1 MPQFKYAGKSTQG
14 GPQKGVIEAASAQ
27 AAAQALL
34 SQNIVPLTIVESKKR
49 SAENEGDG
57 FNITR
62 LFQQKVGL
70 DEMIIFS
77 RQMYSLLKA
86 GIPIIRAIKGLSE
99 NASHKRFQEILKDIA
114 DQLEQG
120 RSLSSSMAKY
130 EKVFTRLTISVVVVG
145 ENTGK
150 LDDVFLQLALYF
162 EREQETRKRIKS
174 ALRYPTFVLI
184 ALAIAMFILNL
195 FVVPVFTQ
203 MFERFDTELPI
214 MTRVLIGTSNFFVNY
229 WWLLIIVIVG
239 GIFAVKQYV
248 NSTNGRLKWDKFK
261 LKLPVV
267 GSIIERS
274 LLSRYSRSFSMILRA
289 GVPLTAGLSLTAD
302 AVDNAHMQKRIK
314 EMRQGIEKG
323 ESLLRVSKNSELF
336 STLVLQMIAVGE
348 ETGRLEPLLEESAD
362 YYEREVD
369 FDLKSLTAK
378 IEPILIGFVAVMVL
392 ILALGI
398 FTPMWNMMSAVKGG

>member
-1 MPQFKYAGKSTQG
+1 MPQFSYAGKSAQG
-14 GPQKGVIEAASAQ
+14 GPLKGIIEAASAQ

-34 SQNIVPLTIVESKKR
+34 SQNIVPISIEETKKV
-49 SAENEGDG
+49 SGTNNSSG
-57 FNITR
+57 FDIGS
-62 LFQQKVGL
+62 LLEQKVGL

-99 NASHKRFQEILKDIA
+99 NASHKRFQEILEDIA

-120 RSLSSSMAKY
+120 RSLSSAMVKY

-203 MFERFDTELPI
+203 MFERFDTELPLR
-214 MTRVLIGTSNFFVNY
+214 TRVLIGTSNFFVNY
-229 WWLLIIVIVG
+229 WWLILIVLIATI
-239 GIFAVKQYV
+239 ISVKQYV

-274 LLSRYSRSFSMILRA
+274 LLARYSRSFSMILRA

-302 AVDNAHMQKRIK
+302 AVDNAHMQMRIK
-314 EMRQGIEKG
+314 TMRQGIEKG
-323 ESLLRVSKNSELF
+323 DSLLRVSKNSELF

-348 ETGRLEPLLEESAD
+348 ETGRLEQLLEESAD

>member
-1 MPQFKYAGKSTQG
+1 MPQFSYAGKSAPG
-14 GPQKGVIEAASAQ
+14 GPLKGIIEAASAQ

-34 SQNIVPLTIVESKKR
+34 SQNIVPISIEETKKV
-49 SAENEGDG
+49 SGTNNSSG
-57 FNITR
+57 FDIGS
-62 LFQQKVGL
+62 LLEQKVGL

-120 RSLSSSMAKY
+120 RSLSSAMVKY

-162 EREQETRKRIKS
+162 EREQETRKRIQS

-229 WWLLIIVIVG
+229 WWLILIVLIATI
-239 GIFAVKQYV
+239 ISVKQYV

-348 ETGRLEPLLEESAD
+348 ETGRLEQLLEESAD

>member
-14 GPQKGVIEAASAQ
+14 GPQKGVIEAASSQ

-57 FNITR
+57 FDITR

-274 LLSRYSRSFSMILRA
+274 LLARYSRSFSMILRA

-302 AVDNAHMQKRIK
+302 AVDNAHMQMRIK
-314 EMRQGIEKG
+314 AMRQGIEKG
-323 ESLLRVSKNSELF
+323 DSLLRVSKNSELF

-348 ETGRLEPLLEESAD
+348 ETGRLEQLLEESAD

>member
-1 MPQFKYAGKSTQG
+1 MPQFKYAGKSSSGTLNG
-14 GPQKGVIEAASAQ
+14 TIEAASEN
-27 AAAQALL
+27 AAAQILL
-34 SQNIVPLTIVESKKR
+34 SRNIVPLSITKTKAETS
-49 SAENEGDG
+49 SASAN
-57 FNITR
+57 NLHISN
-62 LFQQKVGL
+62 LFEEKIGL

-99 NASHKRFQEILKDIA
+99 NASHKRFQAVLKDIVE
-114 DQLEQG
+114 QLEQG
-120 RSLSSSMAKY
+120 RSLSSAMTKY
-130 EKVFTRLTISVVVVG
+130 ESIFTRLTISVVVVG

-150 LDDVFLQLALYF
+150 LDDVFLQLAIYF
-162 EREQETRKRIKS
+162 EREQETRKRLKS
-174 ALRYPTFVLI
+174 ALRYPSFVMI
-184 ALAIAMFILNL
+184 ALVIALFILNL
-195 FVVPVFTQ
+195 FVIPVFSQ
-203 MFERFDTELPI
+203 MFERFNSELPL

-229 WWLLIIVIVG
+229 WWLLLFLIAG
-239 GIFAVKQYV
+239 GIFATKQYV
-248 NSTNGRLKWDKFK
+248 NSTNGRLKWDRFK

-274 LLSRYSRSFSMILRA
+274 LLSRYSRSFSMILKS

-302 AVDNAHMQKRIK
+302 AMDNAHMQMQIK

-348 ETGRLEPLLEESAD
+348 ETGRLESLLEESAD

-398 FTPMWNMMSAVKGG
+398 FTPMWDMMSVVKGG

>member
-1 MPQFKYAGKSTQG
+1 MPQFKYAGKTAQG
-14 GPQKGVIEAASAQ
+14 GAQNGVIEAASAQ

-34 SQNIVPLTIVESKKR
+34 SQNVVPTSITETKR
-49 SAENEGDG
+49 GNAASSEGLSA
-57 FNITR
+57 IS
-62 LFQQKVGL
+62 LFEQKVGI
-70 DEMIIFS
+70 DELIIFA

-120 RSLSSSMAKY
+120 RNLSAAMAKY
-130 EKVFTRLTISVVVVG
+130 ERIFTRLTISVVVVG

-174 ALRYPTFVLI
+174 ALRYPTFVII
-184 ALAIAMFILNL
+184 ALVIAMFILNL

-203 MFERFDTELPI
+203 MFERFNTELPI
-214 MTRVLIGTSNFFVNY
+214 MTRVLIGTSDFFVNY
-229 WWLLIIVIVG
+229 WWLLLIGIVG
-239 GIFAVKQYV
+239 AIVVVKQYV
-248 NSTNGRLKWDKFK
+248 NSEVGRLKWDRIK

-302 AVDNAHMQKRIK
+302 AVDNAFMQQRIR

-336 STLVLQMIAVGE
+336 STLVLQMVAVGE

>member
-49 SAENEGDG
+49 SAENEGVG
-57 FNITR
+57 FDITR

-267 GSIIERS
+267 GGIIERS

>member
-49 SAENEGDG
+49 SAENGGDG
-57 FNITR
+57 FDITR

-267 GSIIERS
+267 GGIIERS

-348 ETGRLEPLLEESAD
+348 ETGRLESLLEESAD

>member
-1 MPQFKYAGKSTQG
+1 MPQFKYAGKSSNGTLNG
-14 GPQKGVIEAASAQ
+14 TIEAASEN
-27 AAAQALL
+27 AAAQILL
-34 SQNIVPLTIVESKKR
+34 SRNIVPLSITKTKAETG
-49 SAENEGDG
+49 SANA
-57 FNITR
+57 NSLHIR
-62 LFQQKVGL
+62 NLFEEKIGL

-99 NASHKRFQEILKDIA
+99 NASHKRFQAVLKDIVE
-114 DQLEQG
+114 QLEQG
-120 RSLSSSMAKY
+120 RSLSSAMTKY
-130 EKVFTRLTISVVVVG
+130 ESIFTRLTISVVVVG

-150 LDDVFLQLALYF
+150 LDDVFLQLAIYF
-162 EREQETRKRIKS
+162 EREQETRKRLKS
-174 ALRYPTFVLI
+174 ALRYPSFVLI
-184 ALAIAMFILNL
+184 ALVIALFILNL
-195 FVVPVFTQ
+195 FVIPVFSQ
-203 MFERFDTELPI
+203 MFERFNSELPL
-214 MTRVLIGTSNFFVNY
+214 MTRVLIETSNFFVNY
-229 WWLLIIVIVG
+229 WWLLLFLIAG
-239 GIFAVKQYV
+239 GIFATKQYV
-248 NSTNGRLKWDKFK
+248 NSTNGRLKWDRFK

-274 LLSRYSRSFSMILRA
+274 LLSRYSRSFSMILKS

-302 AVDNAHMQKRIK
+302 AMDNAHMQMQIK

-348 ETGRLEPLLEESAD
+348 ETGRLESLLEESAD

-398 FTPMWNMMSAVKGG
+398 FTPMWDMMSVVKGG

>member
-1 MPQFKYAGKSTQG
+1 MPQFTYAGKSTQG

-34 SQNIVPLTIVESKKR
+34 SKNIVPTSIQETKKA
-49 SAENEGDG
+49 SGEKANDG
-57 FNITR
+57 FAIGS
-62 LFQQKVGL
+62 LFELKVGL

-86 GIPIIRAIKGLSE
+86 GIPIIRAIRGLSE

-120 RSLSSSMAKY
+120 RSLSSAMTKY
-130 EKVFTRLTISVVVVG
+130 EKIFTRLTISVVVVG

-229 WWLLIIVIVG
+229 WWLILIVLI
-239 GIFAVKQYV
+239 GIIFSAKQYV

-302 AVDNAHMQKRIK
+302 AVDNAHMQMRIK

>member
-57 FNITR
+57 FDITR

-214 MTRVLIGTSNFFVNY
+214 MTRVLIGTSNFFVSY

-378 IEPILIGFVAVMVL
+378 IEPILIGFVAVMVM

>member
-1 MPQFKYAGKSTQG
+1 MPQFKYAGKTAQG
-14 GPQKGVIEAASAQ
+14 GAQNGVIEAASSQ

-34 SQNIVPLTIVESKKR
+34 AQNVVPISITEAKKG
-49 SAENEGDG
+49 SASNGEA
-57 FNITR
+57 FSVAS
-62 LFQQKVGL
+62 LFEQKVGI
-70 DEMIIFS
+70 DELIIFA

-114 DQLEQG
+114 EQLEQG
-120 RSLSSSMAKY
+120 RNLSAAMAKY
-130 EKVFTRLTISVVVVG
+130 EKIFTRLTISVVVVG

-174 ALRYPTFVLI
+174 ALRYPTFVII
-184 ALAIAMFILNL
+184 ALVIAMFILNL

-203 MFERFDTELPI
+203 MFERFNTELPI
-214 MTRVLIGTSNFFVNY
+214 MTRVLIGTSDFFVNY
-229 WWLLIIVIVG
+229 WWALLIGIVAAIVM
-239 GIFAVKQYV
+239 IKQYV
-248 NSTNGRLKWDKFK
+248 NSEAGRLKWDRIK

-302 AVDNAHMQKRIK
+302 AVDNAFMQQRIR

-336 STLVLQMIAVGE
+336 STLVLQMVAVGE

-392 ILALGI
+392 VLALGI

>member
-14 GPQKGVIEAASAQ
+14 GPQKGIIEAASAQ

-57 FNITR
+57 FDITR

-261 LKLPVV
+261 LKLPIV

>member
-57 FNITR
+57 FDITR

-214 MTRVLIGTSNFFVNY
+214 MTRVLIGTSNFFVSY

-248 NSTNGRLKWDKFK
+248 SSTNGRLKWDKFK
-261 LKLPVV
+261 LKLPIV

>member
-14 GPQKGVIEAASAQ
+14 GPQKGVIEAASSQ

-57 FNITR
+57 FDITR

-229 WWLLIIVIVG
+229 WWLLIFVIVG

-261 LKLPVV
+261 LKLPIV

>member
-1 MPQFKYAGKSTQG
+1 MPQFSYAGKSAQG
-14 GPQKGVIEAASAQ
+14 GPLKGIIEAASAQ

-34 SQNIVPLTIVESKKR
+34 SQNIVPISIEETKKV
-49 SAENEGDG
+49 SGTNNSSG
-57 FNITR
+57 FDIGS
-62 LFQQKVGL
+62 LLEQKVGL

-120 RSLSSSMAKY
+120 RSLSSAMVKY

-214 MTRVLIGTSNFFVNY
+214 MTLVLIGTSNFFVNY
-229 WWLLIIVIVG
+229 WWLILIVLIATI
-239 GIFAVKQYV
+239 ISVKQYV

-274 LLSRYSRSFSMILRA
+274 LLARYSRSFSMILRA

-302 AVDNAHMQKRIK
+302 AVDNAHMQMRIK
-314 EMRQGIEKG
+314 AMRQGIEKG
-323 ESLLRVSKNSELF
+323 DSLLRVSKNSELF

-348 ETGRLEPLLEESAD
+348 ETGRLEQLLEESAD

>member
-1 MPQFKYAGKSTQG
+1 MPQFKYAGKSSNGTLNG
-14 GPQKGVIEAASAQ
+14 TIEAASEN
-27 AAAQALL
+27 AAAQILL
-34 SQNIVPLTIVESKKR
+34 SRNIVPLSITKTKAETS
-49 SAENEGDG
+49 SASAN
-57 FNITR
+57 NLHIR
-62 LFQQKVGL
+62 HLFEEKIGL

-99 NASHKRFQEILKDIA
+99 NASHKRFQAVLKDIVE
-114 DQLEQG
+114 QLEQG
-120 RSLSSSMAKY
+120 RSLSSAMTKY
-130 EKVFTRLTISVVVVG
+130 ESIFTRLTISVVVVG

-150 LDDVFLQLALYF
+150 LDDVFLQLAIYF
-162 EREQETRKRIKS
+162 EREQETRKRLKS
-174 ALRYPTFVLI
+174 ALRYPSFVMI
-184 ALAIAMFILNL
+184 ALVIALFILNL
-195 FVVPVFTQ
+195 FVIPVFSQ
-203 MFERFDTELPI
+203 MFERFNSELPL

-229 WWLLIIVIVG
+229 WWLLLFLIAG
-239 GIFAVKQYV
+239 GIFATKQYV
-248 NSTNGRLKWDKFK
+248 NSTNGRLKWDRFK

-274 LLSRYSRSFSMILRA
+274 LLSRYSRSFSMILKS

-302 AVDNAHMQKRIK
+302 AMDNAHMQMQIK

-348 ETGRLEPLLEESAD
+348 ETGRLESLLEESAD

-398 FTPMWNMMSAVKGG
+398 FTPMWDMMSVVKGG

>member
-14 GPQKGVIEAASAQ
+14 GPQKGVIEAASSQ

-49 SAENEGDG
+49 SAENGGDG
-57 FNITR
+57 FDITR

-267 GSIIERS
+267 GGIIERS

-348 ETGRLEPLLEESAD
+348 ETGRLESLLEESAD

>member
-14 GPQKGVIEAASAQ
+14 GPQKGVIEAASSQ

-49 SAENEGDG
+49 SAENGGDG
-57 FNITR
+57 FDITR

-214 MTRVLIGTSNFFVNY
+214 MTRVLIGTSNFFVSY

-248 NSTNGRLKWDKFK
+248 SSTNGRLKWDKFK

>member
-1 MPQFKYAGKSTQG
+1 MPQFSYAGKSTQG
-14 GPQKGVIEAASAQ
+14 SPQKGVIEAASAQ
-27 AAAQALL
+27 AAAQVLL
-34 SQNIVPLTIVESKKR
+34 SKNIVPISIKETKKV
-49 SAENEGDG
+49 SAEKASNGIAIK
-57 FNITR
+57 NI
-62 LFQQKVGL
+62 FDPKVGL

-86 GIPIIRAIKGLSE
+86 GIPIIRAIRGLSE
-99 NASHKRFQEILKDIA
+99 NASHRRFQEILKDIA

-120 RSLSSSMAKY
+120 RSLSSAMTKY
-130 EKVFTRLTISVVVVG
+130 EKIFTRLTISVVVVG

-184 ALAIAMFILNL
+184 ALVIAMFILNL

-229 WWLLIIVIVG
+229 WWLVLVVLIGIIVL
-239 GIFAVKQYV
+239 AKQYV
-248 NSTNGRLKWDKFK
+248 NSTIGRLKWDKIK

-267 GSIIERS
+267 GNIIERS

-378 IEPILIGFVAVMVL
+378 IEPILIGVVAVMVL

>member
-1 MPQFKYAGKSTQG
+1 MPQFTYAGKSTQG

-34 SQNIVPLTIVESKKR
+34 SKNIVPISIQETKTR
-49 SAENEGDG
+49 SGEKANDG
-57 FNITR
+57 FAIGS
-62 LFQQKVGL
+62 LFEPKVGL

-120 RSLSSSMAKY
+120 RSLSSAMTKY
-130 EKVFTRLTISVVVVG
+130 EKIFTRLTISVVVVG

-229 WWLLIIVIVG
+229 WWLILIVLI
-239 GIFAVKQYV
+239 GIIFSAKQYV

-302 AVDNAHMQKRIK
+302 AVDNAHMQMRIK

>member
-1 MPQFKYAGKSTQG
+1 MPQFSYAGKSAQG
-14 GPQKGVIEAASAQ
+14 GPQKGIIEAASAQ

-34 SQNIVPLTIVESKKR
+34 SKNIVPISIEETKK
-49 SAENEGDG
+49 AAKAGGGLDIG
-57 FNITR
+57 R
-62 LFQQKVGL
+62 LFEPKVGL

-120 RSLSSSMAKY
+120 RSLSSAMTKY

-229 WWLLIIVIVG
+229 WWLILIVSICI
-239 GIFAVKQYV
+239 IISAKQYV
-248 NSTNGRLKWDKFK
+248 NSTIGRLKWDKFK

-302 AVDNAHMQKRIK
+302 AVDNAHMQMRIK